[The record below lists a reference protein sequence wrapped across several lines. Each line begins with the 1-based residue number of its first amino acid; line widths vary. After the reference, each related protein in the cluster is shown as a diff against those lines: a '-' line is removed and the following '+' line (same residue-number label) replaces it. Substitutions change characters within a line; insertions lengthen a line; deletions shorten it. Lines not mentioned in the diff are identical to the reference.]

1 MPNGFDLLCEDNLV
15 DVLDCL
21 LGPSIRD
28 LGFTNKNMYERMKSQ
43 RTMEHLIRRLYKQ
56 NLALHRA
63 MEGNSWSFGVIGKY
77 I

>member
-1 MPNGFDLLCEDNLV
+1 MPNGFDLLCEDNLI

-21 LGPSIRD
+21 LGPSSRD
-28 LGFTNKNMYERMKSQ
+28 LGFTNKNMLARMKSK
-43 RTMEHLIRRLYKQ
+43 RSMEHLIRRLYKQ

-63 MEGNSWSFGVIGKY
+63 IKNNSWSFSVINKY

>member
-1 MPNGFDLLCEDNLV
+1 MPNGFDLLCEDNLI
-15 DVLDCL
+15 DVVDCL

-28 LGFTNKNMYERMKSQ
+28 LGFTNKNMLARMKSK
-43 RTMEHLIRRLYKQ
+43 RSMEHLIRRLYKQ

-63 MEGNSWSFGVIGKY
+63 IKNNSWSFSVLNKY

>member
-1 MPNGFDLLCEDNLV
+1 MPNGFDLLCEDNLI

-43 RTMEHLIRRLYKQ
+43 RAMEHLIRRLYKQ
-56 NLALHRA
+56 IKYL
-63 MEGNSWSFGVIGKY
+63 VIKPDMAASCQ
-77 I
+77 

>member
-1 MPNGFDLLCEDNLV
+1 MPNGFDLLCEDNLI

-28 LGFTNKNMYERMKSQ
+28 LGFTNKNMLARMKSK
-43 RTMEHLIRRLYKQ
+43 RSMEHLIRRLYKQ

-63 MEGNSWSFGVIGKY
+63 IKNNSWSFSVLNKY

>member
-1 MPNGFDLLCEDNLV
+1 MPNGFDLLCEDNLI

-28 LGFTNKNMYERMKSQ
+28 LGFTNKKMLARMKSK
-43 RTMEHLIRRLYKQ
+43 RSMEHLIRRLYNQ

-63 MEGNSWSFGVIGKY
+63 IRNNSWSFSVLNKY